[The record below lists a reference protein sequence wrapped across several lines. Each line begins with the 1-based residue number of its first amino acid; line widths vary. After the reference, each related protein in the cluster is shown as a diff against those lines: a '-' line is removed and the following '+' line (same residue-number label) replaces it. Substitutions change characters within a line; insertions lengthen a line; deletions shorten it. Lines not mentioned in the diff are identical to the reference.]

1 MFENKYHVINN
12 GIKESEH
19 TCYFCTYNVWRNW
32 TIRITTDHTHDF
44 ICHLYNTKSSVHEH
58 GRSLHWLGLQAM
70 LCSLQCGGLDKHI
83 STNYMLSYATVSGF
97 KNLFSNC
104 LLLVCKNTA
113 DFCILTVPS
122 VTLLKFTYR
131 LQELFSR
138 LLEIFLGNNNFCLQQ
153 EICN

>member
-1 MFENKYHVINN
+1 
-12 GIKESEH
+12 
-19 TCYFCTYNVWRNW
+19 
-32 TIRITTDHTHDF
+32 
-44 ICHLYNTKSSVHEH
+44 
-58 GRSLHWLGLQAM
+58 M